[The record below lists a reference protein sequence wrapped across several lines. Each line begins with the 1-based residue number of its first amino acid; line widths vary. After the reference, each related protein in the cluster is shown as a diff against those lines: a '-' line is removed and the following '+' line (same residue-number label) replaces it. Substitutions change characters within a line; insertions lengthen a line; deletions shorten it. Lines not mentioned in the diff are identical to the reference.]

1 MKEKILIVEDQ
12 SIEALNLERMLG
24 KAGYQVCGIAK
35 SVERALQIIAA
46 QKPDLVMLDISLK
59 GPLTGIDLA
68 YELREK
74 NIAFV
79 YLSANSNQT
88 TLDAAKATCPGG
100 FLVKP
105 VREKDVLVM
114 VEIARYK
121 HKLGLEPMIKG
132 GIEGNL
138 PSNEIKLHAV
148 PAVQIVKEIPGD
160 YFYGI
165 IGKSRRLKEV
175 LHHLRIVAPNETGV
189 LILGE
194 SGTGKEKIAKC
205 VHDLS
210 MRKAGPFVK
219 VNCAALPATL
229 IESLLFGHERG
240 AFTGATER
248 RIGKFEQAQKGT
260 IFLDEIGEIP
270 PEIQVK
276 LLRALQEG
284 EVERLG
290 GRETVKLNVRIIAA
304 TNRNLEKEVAEGR
317 FRLDLYYRLNVF
329 PLYLPAL
336 RERKEDIPLL
346 ASHFIEQFCRK
357 ANRPVLKIS
366 GDQMRKLTDYDWPGN
381 IRELEHLIERS
392 VLLSTGDFIEISI
405 PLDKYAEAINLKDE
419 MTIKKIDDHERDY
432 ILKIL
437 KHVNGR
443 ISGEGG
449 AAELLGI
456 PSSTLNSKI
465 KKLGIRKEHFG

>member
-12 SIEALNLERMLG
+12 SIEALNLERMLV
-24 KAGYQVCGIAK
+24 KAGYHVCGIAK
-35 SVERALQIIAA
+35 SVERALQIVAA
-46 QKPDLVMLDISLK
+46 CKPDLVLLDISLK

-68 YELREK
+68 YQLREK

-79 YLSANSNQT
+79 YLSANSNQS

-121 HKLGLEPMIKG
+121 HSLGLEPMMKNTG
-132 GIEGNL
+132 EQNKAV
-138 PSNEIKLHAV
+138 NEIKLNTAPV
-148 PAVQIVKEIPGD
+148 VKILNGISGD
-160 YFYGI
+160 CFYGI
-165 IGKSRRLKEV
+165 IGKSARLREV
-175 LHHLRIVAPNETGV
+175 LYHLQIVAPNETGV

-210 MRKAGPFVK
+210 MRKSGPFIK

-240 AFTGATER
+240 AFTGALER

-290 GRETVKLNVRIIAA
+290 GRETIKLNVRIIAA

-346 ASHFIEQFCRK
+346 AMHFIEQFCIRL
-357 ANRPVLKIS
+357 NRPVLKIS
-366 GDQMRKLTDYDWPGN
+366 ADNMMKLADYDWPGN

-392 VLLSTGDFIEISI
+392 VLLSTDDYIEITI
-405 PLDKYAEAINLKDE
+405 PLDKHAEIINIKDDV
-419 MTIKKIDDHERDY
+419 TIKKIDDHERDY

-437 KHVNGR
+437 KHINGR

-456 PSSTLNSKI
+456 SPSTLNSKI
-465 KKLGIRKEHFG
+465 KKLGIKKEHFG